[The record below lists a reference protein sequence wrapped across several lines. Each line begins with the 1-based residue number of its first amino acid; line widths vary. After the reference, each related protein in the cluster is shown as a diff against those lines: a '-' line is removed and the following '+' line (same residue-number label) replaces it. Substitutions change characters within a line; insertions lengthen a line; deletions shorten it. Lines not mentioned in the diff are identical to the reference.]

1 MKSVRFAL
9 GMASVCVPLAAMAQ
23 GSVQIGGQIK
33 VGVDAVSYS
42 GARDARGRVIRAS
55 GSRLTDNSSYMY
67 FKGEEDLGGDLR
79 AFFHLENGFAAD
91 SGDPGSPR
99 FYAVGLK
106 HPAWGR
112 ILLGKWSTYFASD
125 SMLTPGGIGDAG
137 PYASGT
143 LNLLGPIGKRG
154 QYFSGGFLSNT
165 VRYDSPNWAGL
176 TVAAAYSFDTEATGQ
191 SSHRTLNLNPVYV
204 SGPMTVYLNVLHRQ
218 HQPNAAGNFN
228 TDYDQ
233 LAVRAGAGYDFG
245 NGLKIAM
252 LWDRNRVEGNAIAG
266 GKLVRDAWAIPVR
279 YRLRQHQ
286 FSVTYGQA
294 LAYKTAGAT
303 TPDTGAKMFSI
314 GYEYALS
321 RRTALAA
328 NFSTVRNQARAA
340 YDFWQP
346 SNTLPVSATTTG
358 FTSRYTYLGMKHVF

>member
-1 MKSVRFAL
+1 MKNGMMAFGIASACIPFA
-9 GMASVCVPLAAMAQ
+9 AAAQ
-23 GSVQIGGQIK
+23 GAVQIGGQLKI
-33 VGVDAVSYS
+33 GVDAVSYS
-42 GARDARGRVIRAS
+42 GARDARGNVIRAS
-55 GSRLTDNSSYMY
+55 GSRLTDNSSYLY

-79 AFFHLENGFAAD
+79 AFFHIENGFASDTGNA
-91 SGDPGSPR
+91 GSPR

-106 HPAWGR
+106 HPSWGR

-125 SMLTPGGIGDAG
+125 GMLTPGGIRDAG

-143 LNLLGPIGKRG
+143 LNLLGPIGRRG

-176 TVAAAYSFDTEATGQ
+176 TVGASYSFDTEATDQ
-191 SSHRTLNLNPVYV
+191 SSHRTLNFNPVYV
-204 SGPMTVYLNVLHRQ
+204 NGPFTLYFNALYRQ

-233 LAVRAGAGYDFG
+233 LSMRAGAGYEFG
-245 NGLKIAM
+245 NGLKIAL
-252 LWDRNRVEGNAIAG
+252 LWDRNRVEGSAIAG
-266 GKLVRDAWAIPVR
+266 GKLVRDAWAIPLR

-286 FSVTYGQA
+286 FSITYGQA
-294 LAYKTAGAT
+294 LDYKTAGVS
-303 TPDTGAKMFSI
+303 TPDTGAKMVSI

-321 RRTALAA
+321 KRTALAA
-328 NFSTVRNQARAA
+328 NFSTVRNEARAG

-346 SNTLPVSATTTG
+346 SNTLPVSASTTG
-358 FTSRYTYLGMKHVF
+358 FTSRYTYLGVKHVF